1 MKKEKLTGL
10 LVILLFT
17 GYTISAQDCVFYY
30 PDVEGAKVEL
40 THYDNKDKITGK
52 SEQEVIKIE
61 RAGSDVKAVIKNN
74 YFDKKDEFVFEN
86 EMEVSCKDGI
96 FYIEMN
102 NYLNEQA
109 LAGFKDMEME
119 IKGDNLQFPPDM
131 KVGDLLDDGTVT
143 MSFNSPAMS
152 MMNMSTIIKNRKV
165 EAIENIT
172 TPAGTFKCFKISYDI
187 ETDTFMKKVTSKA
200 VQWFSENAGMVRTES
215 YNQSGKLDSYSVL
228 TGIQK

>member
-1 MKKEKLTGL
+1 MKKRKLFGFLTF
-10 LVILLFT
+10 LLFT
-17 GYTISAQDCVFYY
+17 SYFMSAQDCTFYY
-30 PDVEGAKVEL
+30 PDAEGAKVEI

-52 SEQEVIKIE
+52 SEQEVITIE
-61 RAGSDVKAVIKNN
+61 KAGNNVKAIIKNK
-74 YFDKKDEFVFEN
+74 YFDKKDEFIFEN
-86 EMEVSCKDGI
+86 EMEVSCKDGV

-131 KVGDLLDDGTVT
+131 KVGDMLDEGMVT
-143 MSFNSPAMS
+143 ISFNSPAMS
-152 MMNMSTIIKNRKV
+152 MMNMSTAIKNRKV

-187 ETDTFMKKVTSKA
+187 ETETFMKKITSKA
-200 VQWFSENAGMVRTES
+200 LQWFSENVGMVRTES
-215 YNQSGKLDSYSVL
+215 YDQNGKPEGYSVL

>member
-1 MKKEKLTGL
+1 MKRGKLFGL
-10 LVILLFT
+10 LTILLFT
-17 GYTISAQDCVFYY
+17 SYVISAQDCIFFY
-30 PDVEGAKVEL
+30 PDAEGAKVEI

-52 SEQEVIKIE
+52 SEQEVITIE
-61 RAGSDVKAVIKNN
+61 KAGSNVKAIIKNK

-86 EMEVSCKDGI
+86 EMEVSCKEGV

-119 IKGDNLQFPPDM
+119 IKGDNLQFPPGM
-131 KVGDLLDDGTVT
+131 KVGDMLDDGTVT
-143 MSFNSPAMS
+143 MSFNAPAMS
-152 MMNMSTIIKNRKV
+152 MMNMSTTIKNRKV

-172 TPAGTFKCFKISYDI
+172 TPAGTFKCFKITYDI
-187 ETDTFMKKVTSKA
+187 ETETFMKKITSNA
-200 VQWFSENAGMVRTES
+200 LQWFSENVGMVRTES
-215 YNQSGKLDSYSVL
+215 YNQNGKLEGYSVL